1 MVWRPYKPV
10 TSKMSAAFMVII
22 AICKETAKYGRL
34 LPGASPHTFV
44 WGEKVN
50 LKAFS
55 FYTFKDLR
63 KYY

>member
-10 TSKMSAAFMVII
+10 TSKMSAAFMVIV

-34 LPGASPHTFV
+34 QPGASPHTFAA
-44 WGEKVN
+44 KVN
-50 LKAFS
+50 LKAFY
-55 FYTFKDLR
+55 FHTFKYLR